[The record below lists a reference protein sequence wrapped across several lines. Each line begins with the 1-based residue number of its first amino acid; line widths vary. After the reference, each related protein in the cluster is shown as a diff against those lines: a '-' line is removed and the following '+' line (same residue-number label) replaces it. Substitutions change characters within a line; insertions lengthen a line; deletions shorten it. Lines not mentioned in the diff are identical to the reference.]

1 MRLLSLPRL
10 AALQFSGLRARA
22 AGFLLLPRIGA
33 DGHVIS
39 FLFVLLI
46 VLVIGALPA
55 WPYSRTWGFYPSGVI
70 GLVLIV
76 LIVMAL
82 SGRL

>member
-1 MRLLSLPRL
+1 M
-10 AALQFSGLRARA
+10 
-22 AGFLLLPRIGA
+22 
-33 DGHVIS
+33 IS

-55 WPYSRTWGFYPSGVI
+55 WPYSRTWGFYPSGLI
-70 GLVLIV
+70 GLVIIV

>member
-1 MRLLSLPRL
+1 M
-10 AALQFSGLRARA
+10 
-22 AGFLLLPRIGA
+22 
-33 DGHVIS
+33 
-39 FLFVLLI
+39 LI

-55 WPYSRTWGFYPSGVI
+55 WPYSRTWGFYPSGLI
-70 GLVLIV
+70 GLILVL

>member
-1 MRLLSLPRL
+1 
-10 AALQFSGLRARA
+10 
-22 AGFLLLPRIGA
+22 
-33 DGHVIS
+33 VIS
-39 FLFVLLI
+39 SLFVVLI

-55 WPYSRTWGFYPSGVI
+55 WPYSRTWGFYPSSVI
-70 GLVLIV
+70 GLIIIV

>member
-1 MRLLSLPRL
+1 M
-10 AALQFSGLRARA
+10 
-22 AGFLLLPRIGA
+22 
-33 DGHVIS
+33 IS
-39 FLFVLLI
+39 FLFILLI

-55 WPYSRTWGFYPSGVI
+55 WPYSRTWGFYPTGVI
-70 GLVLIV
+70 GLILIV

>member
-1 MRLLSLPRL
+1 
-10 AALQFSGLRARA
+10 
-22 AGFLLLPRIGA
+22 
-33 DGHVIS
+33 VIS
-39 FLFVLLI
+39 SLFVLLI

-55 WPYSRTWGFYPSGVI
+55 WPYSRTWGFYPSSVI
-70 GLVLIV
+70 GLIIIV

>member
-1 MRLLSLPRL
+1 
-10 AALQFSGLRARA
+10 
-22 AGFLLLPRIGA
+22 
-33 DGHVIS
+33 VIS

-70 GLVLIV
+70 GLVLIG

>member
-1 MRLLSLPRL
+1 LHGRFL
-10 AALQFSGLRARA
+10 ASATNR
-22 AGFLLLPRIGA
+22 A

>member
-1 MRLLSLPRL
+1 M
-10 AALQFSGLRARA
+10 
-22 AGFLLLPRIGA
+22 
-33 DGHVIS
+33 IS

>member
-1 MRLLSLPRL
+1 
-10 AALQFSGLRARA
+10 
-22 AGFLLLPRIGA
+22 LLLPRPAKGL
-33 DGHVIS
+33 VIS

-70 GLVLIV
+70 GLVIIV

>member
-1 MRLLSLPRL
+1 MF
-10 AALQFSGLRARA
+10 AAS
-22 AGFLLLPRIGA
+22 FLLLQRRKEEG
-33 DGHVIS
+33 VIS
-39 FLFVLLI
+39 FLFLMLI

-55 WPYSRTWGFYPSGVI
+55 WPYSRTWGFYPSGLI
-70 GLVLIV
+70 GLMLIV

>member
-1 MRLLSLPRL
+1 
-10 AALQFSGLRARA
+10 
-22 AGFLLLPRIGA
+22 
-33 DGHVIS
+33 VIS

-46 VLVIGALPA
+46 VLVVGALPA
-55 WPYSRTWGFYPSGVI
+55 WPYSRTWGFYPSGLI
-70 GLVLIV
+70 GLVIIV

>member
-1 MRLLSLPRL
+1 L
-10 AALQFSGLRARA
+10 
-22 AGFLLLPRIGA
+22 
-33 DGHVIS
+33 IS
-39 FLFVLLI
+39 FLFILLI

-55 WPYSRTWGFYPSGVI
+55 WPYSRTWGFYPTGVI
-70 GLVLIV
+70 GLILIV

>member
-1 MRLLSLPRL
+1 
-10 AALQFSGLRARA
+10 
-22 AGFLLLPRIGA
+22 
-33 DGHVIS
+33 VIS

-46 VLVIGALPA
+46 VLVVGALPA

-70 GLVLIV
+70 GLVIIV

>member
-1 MRLLSLPRL
+1 M
-10 AALQFSGLRARA
+10 
-22 AGFLLLPRIGA
+22 
-33 DGHVIS
+33 IS

-55 WPYSRTWGFYPSGVI
+55 WPYSRTWGFYPIGVI
-70 GLVLIV
+70 GLVLVV

>member
-1 MRLLSLPRL
+1 
-10 AALQFSGLRARA
+10 
-22 AGFLLLPRIGA
+22 LLPPRWAEGSL
-33 DGHVIS
+33 IS

-70 GLVLIV
+70 GLVLIA

>member
-1 MRLLSLPRL
+1 
-10 AALQFSGLRARA
+10 LQFPGLPAFA
-22 AGFLLLPRIGA
+22 AGFLLLPRLAEGL
-33 DGHVIS
+33 VIS

-70 GLVLIV
+70 GLVIIV

>member
-1 MRLLSLPRL
+1 LLQR
-10 AALQFSGLRARA
+10 QT
-22 AGFLLLPRIGA
+22 GA
-33 DGHVIS
+33 EETVIS
-39 FLFVLLI
+39 FLFALLI

-55 WPYSRTWGFYPSGVI
+55 WPYSRTWGFYPSGLI
-70 GLVLIV
+70 GLVIIV

>member
-1 MRLLSLPRL
+1 
-10 AALQFSGLRARA
+10 LQFPGLPGFPAS
-22 AGFLLLPRIGA
+22 FLLLPRSVEA
-33 DGHVIS
+33 FVIS

-70 GLVLIV
+70 GLVLIA

>member
-1 MRLLSLPRL
+1 M
-10 AALQFSGLRARA
+10 
-22 AGFLLLPRIGA
+22 
-33 DGHVIS
+33 IS

-46 VLVIGALPA
+46 VLVTGALPA
-55 WPYSRTWGFYPSGVI
+55 WPYSRTWGFYPSALI
-70 GLVLIV
+70 GLVIIV

>member
-1 MRLLSLPRL
+1 
-10 AALQFSGLRARA
+10 
-22 AGFLLLPRIGA
+22 
-33 DGHVIS
+33 VIS

-70 GLVLIV
+70 GLVLIL

>member
-1 MRLLSLPRL
+1 
-10 AALQFSGLRARA
+10 LRGRFFASATNR
-22 AGFLLLPRIGA
+22 A

>member
-1 MRLLSLPRL
+1 LQVFGPVFP
-10 AALQFSGLRARA
+10 AAD
-22 AGFLLLPRIGA
+22 FLLLHANRA
-33 DGHVIS
+33 EATVIS
-39 FLFVLLI
+39 FLFALLI

-55 WPYSRTWGFYPSGVI
+55 WPYSRTWGFYPSSLI

>member
-1 MRLLSLPRL
+1 M
-10 AALQFSGLRARA
+10 
-22 AGFLLLPRIGA
+22 
-33 DGHVIS
+33 IS
-39 FLFVLLI
+39 SLFVVLI

-55 WPYSRTWGFYPSGVI
+55 WPYSRTWGFYPSSVI
-70 GLVLIV
+70 GLIIIV

>member
-1 MRLLSLPRL
+1 M
-10 AALQFSGLRARA
+10 
-22 AGFLLLPRIGA
+22 
-33 DGHVIS
+33 IS

-46 VLVIGALPA
+46 VFVIGALPA
-55 WPYSRTWGFYPSGVI
+55 WPYSRTWGFYPSGLI
-70 GLVLIV
+70 GLVIIV

>member
-1 MRLLSLPRL
+1 L
-10 AALQFSGLRARA
+10 
-22 AGFLLLPRIGA
+22 
-33 DGHVIS
+33 VIS

>member
-1 MRLLSLPRL
+1 M
-10 AALQFSGLRARA
+10 
-22 AGFLLLPRIGA
+22 
-33 DGHVIS
+33 IS

-46 VLVIGALPA
+46 VLVVGALPA
-55 WPYSRTWGFYPSGVI
+55 WPYSRTWGFYPSGLI
-70 GLVLIV
+70 GLVIIV

>member
-1 MRLLSLPRL
+1 
-10 AALQFSGLRARA
+10 
-22 AGFLLLPRIGA
+22 
-33 DGHVIS
+33 
-39 FLFVLLI
+39 LLI

-55 WPYSRTWGFYPSGVI
+55 WPYSRTWGFYPSSVI
-70 GLVLIV
+70 GLIIIV

>member
-1 MRLLSLPRL
+1 M
-10 AALQFSGLRARA
+10 
-22 AGFLLLPRIGA
+22 
-33 DGHVIS
+33 IS

-70 GLVLIV
+70 GLVIIV

>member
-1 MRLLSLPRL
+1 M
-10 AALQFSGLRARA
+10 
-22 AGFLLLPRIGA
+22 
-33 DGHVIS
+33 IS
-39 FLFVLLI
+39 SLFVLLI

-55 WPYSRTWGFYPSGVI
+55 WPYSRTWGFYPSSVI
-70 GLVLIV
+70 GLIIIV

>member
-1 MRLLSLPRL
+1 M
-10 AALQFSGLRARA
+10 
-22 AGFLLLPRIGA
+22 
-33 DGHVIS
+33 IS

-46 VLVIGALPA
+46 VLVVGALPA
-55 WPYSRTWGFYPSGVI
+55 WPYSRTWGFYPSGLI
-70 GLVLIV
+70 GLVIVV